1 MEPINFKAVEWVRQ
15 IRDLHYELLKGKSRA
30 ERIQFYR
37 VKAQKVQ
44 AALAHL
50 PHNPAVGLST

>member
-1 MEPINFKAVEWVRQ
+1 MELINFKAVEWVRQ
-15 IRDLHYELLKGKSRA
+15 IRDLHYELLKDKSRA

-44 AALAHL
+44 AALAQL